1 MDSILNVTGS
11 DKVWWGSLYGGPLVR
26 LTTLVNLGRWAVRGL
41 AIFPEGHGLEVDSQQ
56 FVTIGKRAA
65 FAALNDKEV
74 YWFLVGQSSK
84 G

>member
-1 MDSILNVTGS
+1 MLQALIGCDGVHSEVARWLG
-11 DKVWWGSLYGGPLVR
+11 
-26 LTTLVNLGRWAVRGL
+26 LTTPVNSGRWAVRGL
-41 AIFPEGHGLEVDSQQ
+41 AIFPEGHGLDVNFQQ
-56 FVTIGKRAA
+56 FVTIGKKVG